1 MKGTEKQVKWAE
13 DIKAHWTD
21 AAEKVLASLVLPLAK
36 PEAAGEVADTI
47 ANIKTIDDASWWIDN
62 RRLLEVNSGNYA
74 DLHKKEAMI
83 LVAKAAEYFGK
94 RKGRD

>member
-1 MKGTEKQVKWAE
+1 MRGTEKQAKWAE
-13 DIKAHWTD
+13 SIRAGWT
-21 AAEKVLASLVLPLAK
+21 EKCEQTLASLVLPLAQ
-36 PEAAGEVADTI
+36 PEAAGEVADII